1 MPGSAE
7 RSEWS
12 GLLLI
17 PRQPAFE
24 GRWLECF
31 YKDCEWMTKMVSVT
45 LASQALCGR
54 TRQLLPEVESN
65 SPRFESEL
73 ARHLCSGQQKV
84 TEMRL
89 QRLSLSEPT

>member
-1 MPGSAE
+1 
-7 RSEWS
+7 
-12 GLLLI
+12 
-17 PRQPAFE
+17 
-24 GRWLECF
+24 
-31 YKDCEWMTKMVSVT
+31 MTKMVSVT